1 MDAGDGRGAGEGDLD
16 GVARLNGKLGLTGN
30 RSVGEELSGYYVEAG
45 YDVLALV
52 AGSRQSLVPFARWE
66 SYDTQ
71 AAVPA
76 GFARN
81 PANEIE
87 TLTVGVNWKP
97 IEQLIFK
104 ADWQDIDNGAGTGVD
119 QFNLALGY
127 IF

>member
-1 MDAGDGRGAGEGDLD
+1 MKL
-16 GVARLNGKLGLTGN
+16 RLLPL
-30 RSVGEELSGYYVEAG
+30 AA
-45 YDVLALV
+45 LALP
-52 AGSRQSLVPFARWE
+52 ALLV
-66 SYDTQ
+66 

-87 TLTVGVNWKP
+87 TLTLGVNWKP

-104 ADWQDIDNGAGTGVD
+104 ADWQDVENGADTGVD
-119 QFNLALGY
+119 QFNLSLGY

>member
-1 MDAGDGRGAGEGDLD
+1 M
-16 GVARLNGKLGLTGN
+16 
-30 RSVGEELSGYYVEAG
+30 
-45 YDVLALV
+45 
-52 AGSRQSLVPFARWE
+52 
-66 SYDTQ
+66 
-71 AAVPA
+71 PA

-87 TLTVGVNWKP
+87 TLTLGVNWKP

-104 ADWQDIDNGAGTGVD
+104 ADWQDVENGAGTGVD